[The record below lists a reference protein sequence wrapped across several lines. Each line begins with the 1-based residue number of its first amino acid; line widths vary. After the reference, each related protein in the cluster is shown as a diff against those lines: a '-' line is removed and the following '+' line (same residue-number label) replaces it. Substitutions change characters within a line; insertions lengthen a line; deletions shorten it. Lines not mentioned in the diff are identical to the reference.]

1 LKESLLPGRVMFCSP
16 NPNAQQIPQTY
27 VFKYLFANSIL
38 GGLEVRRWDK
48 DWEFLDGRAVVE
60 EVLRADI
67 RDGTVYVYRIEPDE
81 YHSGDVDFTDF
92 YIATYKTSGH
102 LGKIWGWGETPKEAL
117 KNAIKKWDEEEI
129 AKIRENPT
137 KGYFNPFLKAL
148 KMLKERIE
156 ENIKETLEPVLDEV
170 TEEDLEDILFEDL
183 ENYEYLTGKTVGILD
198 VRGEFR
204 ANVGDGTV
212 TVYSISDST
221 TYSNKLPFSADFYI
235 ATLYASNGAGGME
248 KTWGLGETP
257 EEALENAE
265 MRWDDLT
272 GGYAN
277 PFTKALEMLKEEDNN
292 VLLNY

>member
-1 LKESLLPGRVMFCSP
+1 MG
-16 NPNAQQIPQTY
+16 
-27 VFKYLFANSIL
+27 
-38 GGLEVRRWDK
+38 
-48 DWEFLDGRAVVE
+48 DGRAVVE
-60 EVLRADI
+60 EVFSADI
-67 RDGTVYVYRIEPDE
+67 RDGTVYVYRIEPHE
-81 YHSGDVDFTDF
+81 YHSGDADFTDF

-102 LGKIWGWGETPKEAL
+102 LGKTWGWGETPKEAL
-117 KNAIKKWDEEEI
+117 KNAERKWGEEEI
-129 AKIRENPT
+129 AKIRENLT

-156 ENIKETLEPVLDEV
+156 ENIKETLELDEV

-183 ENYEYLTGKTVGILD
+183 EKYEYLTGETVGILD

-204 ANVGDGTV
+204 ANVGDGIV
-212 TVYSISDST
+212 DVYSISDST
-221 TYSNKLPFSADFYI
+221 RYSNKLPFSADFYI

-248 KTWGLGETP
+248 KTWGWGETP

-277 PFTKALEMLKEEDNN
+277 PFKEALETLKEEDNN
-292 VLLNY
+292 LLENY

>member
-1 LKESLLPGRVMFCSP
+1 MGRW
-16 NPNAQQIPQTY
+16 
-27 VFKYLFANSIL
+27 
-38 GGLEVRRWDK
+38 EE

-60 EVLRADI
+60 EVFRADI
-67 RDGTVYVYRIEPDE
+67 GDGTVYVYRIEPDE

-102 LGKIWGWGETPKEAL
+102 LGKIWGWGETPREAL
-117 KNAIKKWDEEEI
+117 KNAEEKWGEEEI

-137 KGYFNPFLKAL
+137 GGYFNPFLKAL

-156 ENIKETLEPVLDEV
+156 ENIEETLEPALDEA

-183 ENYEYLTGKTVGILD
+183 EKYEYLTGETVGILD
-198 VRGEFR
+198 VREEFR
-204 ANVGDGTV
+204 DNVGDGTV
-212 TVYSISDST
+212 SVYRISDST

-277 PFTKALEMLKEEDNN
+277 PFRKALEMLKEEDNEEGNN
-292 VLLNY
+292 VLQNY